1 MVTYYRRL
9 VNVHTYIYTKKNNST
24 NLNRNMYDLI
34 LIVSTNI
41 TFNIKSKINSYIINK
56 LFTLKK
62 I

>member
-1 MVTYYRRL
+1 MVTYYCRL
-9 VNVHTYIYTKKNNST
+9 VNVYTYIYTKKNNST